1 MAVTA
6 NFYYTTD
13 DPRTIGK
20 KLRAV
25 ASAVQCKVYETTTI
39 TEPRLILNYDA
50 EIFQANYCYL
60 GYPYNRYYFMS
71 PPATLPGGRMGIPL
85 TVDVLESFKEGIC
98 RTEAFILRAES
109 DCDNLIVDDLIPARA
124 GVVNSW
130 ETSDELFVPFEYAFP
145 PEPSKVR
152 SIVIE
157 IIGE

>member
-20 KLRAV
+20 NKRAV

-85 TVDVLESFKEGIC
+85 SVDVLESFKEGIC

-124 GVVNSW
+124 GVINSW
-130 ETSDELFVPFEYAFP
+130 ATSEELFVPYHSPLPGDDTAEH
-145 PEPSKVR
+145 

>member
-20 KLRAV
+20 TKRAV
-25 ASAVQCKVYETTTI
+25 ASSVQCKVYETTTI

-85 TVDVLESFKEGIC
+85 SVDVLESFKEGIC
-98 RTEAFILRAES
+98 RTEAFVLRAES

-130 ETSDELFVPFEYAFP
+130 ETSEALFVPFNYGLNTGY
-145 PEPSKVR
+145 

-157 IIGE
+157 VIGG

>member
-20 KLRAV
+20 KLRSV
-25 ASAVQCKVYETTTI
+25 ASSVQCKVYETTTI

-130 ETSDELFVPFEYAFP
+130 KTSEELFVPYTTGD
-145 PEPSKVR
+145 VDGH

-157 IIGE
+157 VIGE

>member
-20 KLRAV
+20 QKRAV

-109 DCDNLIVDDLIPARA
+109 DCDNLIVDELIPARA

-130 ETSDELFVPFEYAFP
+130 KTSEELFVPNHAPVGEETADH
-145 PEPSKVR
+145 

>member
-20 KLRAV
+20 NKRAV

-85 TVDVLESFKEGIC
+85 SVDVLESFKEGIC

-130 ETSDELFVPFEYAFP
+130 ESSEQLFVPYETGDTDGH
-145 PEPSKVR
+145 

-157 IIGE
+157 VIGE